1 MANGRRGG
9 PTRRAT
15 SCTPIRRS
23 PGWHLRQHRQYRRR
37 RGHQWSFHTSAA
49 AGPGGALILTTLLT
63 VLTVCSVVARIRMT
77 LFPARPSRLNAM
89 WMPSTRRNV
98 CARPRRPASAGF
110 SKQALT
116 SAQIRAVPAF
126 LCRRR
131 RARSAIRSQG
141 PMRRPS
147 SSPKAT
153 RR

>member
-9 PTRRAT
+9 PNRRAT

-23 PGWHLRQHRQYRRR
+23 QGWHLRQHRQYRRR

-49 AGPGGALILTTLLT
+49 AGPGGVLILTTTLLT

-77 LFPARPSRLNAM
+77 LFPARPSE
-89 WMPSTRRNV
+89 RNV
-98 CARPRRPASAGF
+98 DAEYPQERLRATQAANQRGF

-116 SAQIRAVPAF
+116 NAQIRAVRAF